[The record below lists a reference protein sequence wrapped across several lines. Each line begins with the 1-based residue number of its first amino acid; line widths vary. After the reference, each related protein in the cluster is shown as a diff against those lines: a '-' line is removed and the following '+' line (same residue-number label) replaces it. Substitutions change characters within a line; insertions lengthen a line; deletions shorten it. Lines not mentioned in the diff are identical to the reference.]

1 MAYRIPIAMKK
12 ILLLLSLAVSI
23 CAHAQIDSLSYA
35 QGYQYMLGL
44 LAGENHYIQS
54 EEDAKEFVR
63 GFEENKPSAE
73 LLKDSVFLINYVLG
87 GMEAVFMS
95 DSFEHTNEDR
105 LPPIQ
110 CIIEG
115 MRMVAKNEISLPY
128 DTIQA
133 SRFLHSYPD
142 SIDPI
147 GLEDSLRCEFFRAYG
162 IMKAYQPGLGE
173 YIQATTG
180 KEIEPN
186 RAYYAQG
193 FADILSF
200 SVPFKDAYEFGRMM
214 SRSML
219 MGEAKQPDNADAP
232 DMLSAD
238 FLLGIK
244 AALGLEESIISP
256 DEIEEINT
264 SFYNRQNSDTPT
276 VTQYPIN
283 SDTEVNLTISPGE
296 LHDVDWDITAYEP
309 VLANE
314 LTPEELEEISSLL
327 STMQSCGIAMKL
339 FNESSQLIF
348 ELTDLGV
355 DNLKAATK
363 VVQAN
368 MELDR
373 RGYSQLQ
380 IIGMPY
386 IENRF
391 IIAIVKTGQEFH
403 GHVSHATV
411 ETIDERDWSYNQIS
425 FKFDSEGTD
434 YIKQWAD
441 FTGNAIGKY
450 IICELNGVIVSIPKV
465 HNEITSGA
473 CAFSGI
479 SNMKINQL
487 FNP

>member
-1 MAYRIPIAMKK
+1 
-12 ILLLLSLAVSI
+12 
-23 CAHAQIDSLSYA
+23 
-35 QGYQYMLGL
+35 
-44 LAGENHYIQS
+44 
-54 EEDAKEFVR
+54 
-63 GFEENKPSAE
+63 
-73 LLKDSVFLINYVLG
+73 
-87 GMEAVFMS
+87 
-95 DSFEHTNEDR
+95 
-105 LPPIQ
+105 
-110 CIIEG
+110 
-115 MRMVAKNEISLPY
+115 
-128 DTIQA
+128 
-133 SRFLHSYPD
+133 
-142 SIDPI
+142 
-147 GLEDSLRCEFFRAYG
+147 
-162 IMKAYQPGLGE
+162 
-173 YIQATTG
+173 
-180 KEIEPN
+180 
-186 RAYYAQG
+186 
-193 FADILSF
+193 
-200 SVPFKDAYEFGRMM
+200 
-214 SRSML
+214 
-219 MGEAKQPDNADAP
+219 
-232 DMLSAD
+232 
-238 FLLGIK
+238 
-244 AALGLEESIISP
+244 
-256 DEIEEINT
+256 
-264 SFYNRQNSDTPT
+264 
-276 VTQYPIN
+276 
-283 SDTEVNLTISPGE
+283 
-296 LHDVDWDITAYEP
+296 
-309 VLANE
+309 
-314 LTPEELEEISSLL
+314 
-327 STMQSCGIAMKL
+327 MKL